1 MLTVRA
7 VVLGRIAG
15 RVVCREDAYHG
26 VLGKMMGIGVR
37 AARRWRHRG
46 GVVSGWQRGLGLALS
61 GLLLGMPAAGGLAPG
76 AALAQDDPLALASG
90 DAAEFAAISFLGNA
104 ELPPAIGQPD
114 FAVYIE
120 ESGHTLGDVFL
131 DYWRATGED
140 AMFGLPISEPF
151 ASRDGYFSQVFERG
165 VLQYLPS
172 LVWTVE
178 PFVRP
183 MPIGR
188 LLIGERASG
197 FDAQRG
203 KRLASGNRSPA
214 MRPLAP
220 DDSAVQEA
228 LTAGGSFDSVTGHT
242 LSGAFRDWYT
252 RHEGDYYL
260 GSPLSE
266 VVTEDGL
273 PAQWFEGG
281 LLVETA
287 AGVQLAPL
295 GEQLAARLGVSTSR
309 VPANGLPAYDES
321 LFVTVA
327 NPAPVAET
335 GGSGPKRIEV
345 SIPEQRVRAYE
356 GETLVLE
363 SFISTGLAPNDT
375 ETGRFRIR
383 YKVPVEDM
391 RGATDA
397 EGNVVWVVGDGGKEP
412 PGSIPY
418 GVADVPYVMYVNLD
432 AEALHG
438 AYWHQNFGQR
448 MSHGCINLPLPVAEF
463 LYGWAPL
470 GTPVTVY

>member
-1 MLTVRA
+1 
-7 VVLGRIAG
+7 
-15 RVVCREDAYHG
+15 
-26 VLGKMMGIGVR
+26 MMGNGVHT
-37 AARRWRHRG
+37 AGRWRHRRG
-46 GVVSGWQRGLGLALS
+46 DMGRWQRGVTLAL
-61 GLLLGMPAAGGLAPG
+61 GALLLGAPIAGLLTATPAR
-76 AALAQDDPLALASG
+76 AQDDPLALASG
-90 DAAEFAAISFLGNA
+90 EAAEFAAISFLDNA

-131 DYWRATGED
+131 DYWRATGAE

-151 ASRDGYFSQVFERG
+151 ATDDGYYSQVFERG

-183 MPIGR
+183 MPVGR

-197 FDAQRG
+197 LGAHTGG
-203 KRLASGNRSPA
+203 KRLAGSNRSPA
-214 MRPLAP
+214 MRPLGP
-220 DDSAVQEA
+220 DDPAVQTA
-228 LTAGGSFDSVTGHT
+228 LAAGGIYDSVTGHT
-242 LSGAFRDWYT
+242 VSGAFLDWYS

-266 VVTEDGL
+266 PVTEGGL
-273 PAQWFEGG
+273 PAQWFDGG

-295 GEQLAARLGVSTSR
+295 GEQLAARLGVSTAR
-309 VPANGLPAYDES
+309 VSANGLPGYDES
-321 LFVTVA
+321 LFVKVA
-327 NPAPVAET
+327 NPAPVAAP
-335 GGSGPKRIEV
+335 GASGPKRIEV

-356 GETLVLE
+356 GDMLVLE
-363 SFISTGLAPNDT
+363 SFISTGLPPNDT

-391 RGATDA
+391 RGATDP

-418 GVADVPYVMYVNLD
+418 GVADVPFVMYVNLD

-438 AYWHQNFGQR
+438 AYWHESFGQR

>member
-1 MLTVRA
+1 MLVAPT
-7 VVLGRIAG
+7 
-15 RVVCREDAYHG
+15 
-26 VLGKMMGIGVR
+26 
-37 AARRWRHRG
+37 AA
-46 GVVSGWQRGLGLALS
+46 L
-61 GLLLGMPAAGGLAPG
+61 LAPG
-76 AALAQDDPLALASG
+76 PALAQDDPLALANG
-90 DAAEFAAISFLGNA
+90 DPTEFAAISFLGNA
-104 ELPPAIGQPD
+104 ELPPAIGQPS

-120 ESGHTLGDVFL
+120 ETGHTLGDVFL
-131 DYWRATGED
+131 DYWRATGKQ
-140 AMFGLPISEPF
+140 AVFGHPISEPF
-151 ASRDGYFSQVFERG
+151 AAPDGYYSQVFERG
-165 VLQYLPS
+165 VLQYLPAM
-172 LVWTVE
+172 VWTVE

-183 MPIGR
+183 MPVGR
-188 LLIGERASG
+188 LLIAERASG
-197 FDAQRG
+197 FGIHVSG
-203 KRLASGNRSPA
+203 KRLGGGDRSPA

-220 DDSAVQEA
+220 DDSAVQAA
-228 LTAGGSFDSVTGHT
+228 LAAGGIYDSVTGHT
-242 LSGAFRDWYT
+242 IAGAFHDWYA

-273 PAQWFEGG
+273 PAQWFERG
-281 LLVETA
+281 LLIETA
-287 AGVQLAPL
+287 EGVQLAPL
-295 GEQLAARLGVSTSR
+295 GERLAVRLKVSTVR

-321 LFVTVA
+321 LFVSGP
-327 NPAPVAET
+327 NPAPVAGPT
-335 GGSGPKRIEV
+335 APTGPKRIEV

-356 GETLVLE
+356 GDTLVLD
-363 SFISTGLAPNDT
+363 SFISTGLPPNDT

-418 GVADVPYVMYVNLD
+418 GVADVPHVMYVNLD

-438 AYWHQNFGQR
+438 AYWHNNFGQR
-448 MSHGCINLPLPVAEF
+448 MSHGCINLPIPVAEF